1 MATLQCSRCGG
12 TRYDTSHRCEKGC
25 GVMTASNEVES
36 LRERLEKVEA
46 ERDELSRDWDSE
58 HYHRLAVERDRDA
71 LAASYEAL
79 ANEVR
84 GIMQDSDGVAG
95 YHLNGDV
102 ADWDEFELGGLL
114 SEQGPDCLAR
124 RDARMK
130 AEALHEFLMFPR
142 MGDEPVRA
150 KAVKLRD
157 GYRQQAVRGG
167 DE

>member
-1 MATLQCSRCGG
+1 MSSSIEALQQ
-12 TRYDTSHRCEKGC
+12 
-25 GVMTASNEVES
+25 
-36 LRERLEKVEA
+36 RLEQVEA
-46 ERDELSRDWDSE
+46 E
-58 HYHRLAVERDRDA
+58 RDA

-102 ADWDEFELGGLL
+102 ADWDEFELGDLL

-130 AEALHEFLMFPR
+130 AEALHELLMFPQI
-142 MGDEPVRA
+142 GNEPVRT
-150 KAVKLRD
+150 KAVRLRD
-157 GYRQQAVRGG
+157 GYRQQAEGGG